1 MQSST
6 KFSSFTIPSNGFKVQ
21 QESMTKKRKLSSSS
35 PVKVEV
41 KEENIMGNDYLM
53 AKGRLKGVL
62 RQLTENSDSESDY
75 SDDNRCYR
83 SRK

>member
-1 MQSST
+1 
-6 KFSSFTIPSNGFKVQ
+6 
-21 QESMTKKRKLSSSS
+21 MTKKRKLSTSA

-41 KEENIMGNDYLM
+41 KEENMGSNDYLM

-62 RQLTENSDSESDY
+62 KQLTEHSDSESES
-75 SDDNRCYR
+75 SDDNVGYR